1 MKVKKITLVGLL
13 VCTSIFSQEYVVPP
27 SDSTR
32 SHVPVISDA
41 TMEKCVKLYNEAKWL
56 GEKLNKIVVDSYSQ
70 ESVDN
75 YNKEIKA
82 HSTMTATFNKE
93 CAGKQSQSAYDAAK
107 KLNQQSR

>member
-1 MKVKKITLVGLL
+1 MNAKKLTLLGLF
-13 VCTSIFSQEYVVPP
+13 VCTSIFAQEYVVPP

-41 TMEKCVKLYNEAKWL
+41 AMEKCVKLYNESKWL

-70 ESVDN
+70 ESVDS
-75 YNKEIKA
+75 YNQKIKS
-82 HSTMTATFNKE
+82 HSTMTATFNEK